1 MLIYNKNIYFMEA
14 KIMEGEVVQTGNIIM
29 QILLL
34 VILTLI
40 NAFFSSAEMA
50 IISVNKN
57 KMKMLSNE
65 GDRKAK
71 ILCKL
76 IEEPTKFLS
85 TVQVGITLAGFFAS
99 ASAAT
104 GISEQLGM
112 FFISIKVPYGH
123 QVAFIG
129 VTILLS
135 YFTLVFGEL
144 FPKRIA
150 LRKSERIAMAVLG
163 PIMFISKITS
173 PFIKILSL
181 STSLLIRL
189 MGLDNE
195 DLEEIVT
202 KEELKLFIE
211 TGEEHGAINESEK
224 EMIEGIFEF
233 DNKKVEK
240 VMTPRMEVYCINIKE
255 PVASYL
261 DELLEMRYSR
271 IPVYEDEIDNVIGIL
286 YMKDFIIEA
295 KNNGFNNVDIRSILK
310 EPYFVHEGKK
320 VQDLFKSLQISQRHI
335 AVIID
340 EYGGFSGIITIEDL
354 IEEIMGEINDEDDSK
369 EERIKKVGEN
379 TFLVDGLTTL
389 DELNEELN
397 IDIEVEDIDTLSGFL
412 INIIGNIPSEEDE
425 NIIEYKNIIFKIDKL
440 GEKRIEKILVRLKNI
455 D

>member
-1 MLIYNKNIYFMEA
+1 
-14 KIMEGEVVQTGNIIM
+14 MEGESAQTTNMIT
-29 QILLL
+29 QILFLIL
-34 VILTLI
+34 LTLI
-40 NAFFSSAEMA
+40 NAFFSSAEMS
-50 IISVNKN
+50 IVSVNKN
-57 KMKMLSNE
+57 KIKMLANE
-65 GDRKAK
+65 GNKKAK
-71 ILCKL
+71 MLCKL

-104 GISEQLGM
+104 GISEQLGS
-112 FFISIKVPYGH
+112 FFISINVPYGY

-129 VTILLS
+129 VTIVLS

-144 FPKRIA
+144 VPKRIA
-150 LRKSERIAMAVLG
+150 LKNSEKIAMASLR
-163 PIMFISKITS
+163 PIMFISKIAA

-181 STSLLIRL
+181 STSLLVKL
-189 MGLDNE
+189 MRLDNE
-195 DLEEIVT
+195 NLEEIVT

-211 TGEEHGAINESEK
+211 TGEEQGAINESEK

-240 VMTPRMEVYCINIKE
+240 VMTPRTEVYCINIKE
-255 PVASYL
+255 PLNSYL

-271 IPVYEDEIDNVIGIL
+271 VPVYEDDIDNVIGIL

-295 KNNGFNNVDIRSILK
+295 KNKGFDNVNIKDILK
-310 EPYFVHEGKK
+310 QPYFVHEGKN

-354 IEEIMGEINDEDDSK
+354 IEEIMGEINDEDDSS
-369 EERIKKVGEN
+369 EERIKKVEEN

-389 DELNEELN
+389 EELNDELN
-397 IDIEVEDIDTLSGFL
+397 IDIPLDDIDTISGFI
-412 INIIGNIPSEEDE
+412 INLIGNIPSEKDE
-425 NIIEYKNIIFKIDKL
+425 NIIEYNNITFKIDKL
-440 GEKRIEKILVRLKNI
+440 GEKRIEKILIKIKDR

>member
-1 MLIYNKNIYFMEA
+1 MD
-14 KIMEGEVVQTGNIIM
+14 GESAQTTNIIM
-29 QILLL
+29 QILFL

-40 NAFFSSAEMA
+40 NAFFSSAEMS
-50 IISVNKN
+50 IVSVNKN
-57 KMKMLSNE
+57 KMKMLANE
-65 GDRKAK
+65 GNKKAK
-71 ILCKL
+71 MLCKL

-104 GISEQLGM
+104 GISEQLGS
-112 FFISIKVPYGH
+112 FFISINVPYGY

-129 VTILLS
+129 VTIVLS

-144 FPKRIA
+144 VPKRIA
-150 LRKSERIAMAVLG
+150 LRKTEHIAMASLR
-163 PIMFISKITS
+163 PIMFISKIAA
-173 PFIKILSL
+173 PFVKILSI
-181 STSLLIRL
+181 STSLIVKFI
-189 MGLDNE
+189 GLDNG

-211 TGEEHGAINESEK
+211 TGEEQGAINESEK

-240 VMTPRMEVYCINIKE
+240 VMTPRTEVYCINIKE
-255 PVASYL
+255 QLSSYL

-271 IPVYEDEIDNVIGIL
+271 IPVYEDDIDNVIGIL

-295 KNNGFNNVDIRSILK
+295 KNKGFDNVNIKDILK
-310 EPYFVHEGKK
+310 EPYFVHEGKN
-320 VQDLFKSLQISQRHI
+320 VQDLFKLLQASQRHI
-335 AVIID
+335 AIIID

-354 IEEIMGEINDEDDSK
+354 IEEIMGEINDEDDSS

-389 DELNEELN
+389 E
-397 IDIEVEDIDTLSGFL
+397 
-412 INIIGNIPSEEDE
+412 IG
-425 NIIEYKNIIFKIDKL
+425 
-440 GEKRIEKILVRLKNI
+440 RAHV
-455 D
+455 

>member
-1 MLIYNKNIYFMEA
+1 
-14 KIMEGEVVQTGNIIM
+14 MEGESAQTTNIIM
-29 QILLL
+29 QILFL

-40 NAFFSSAEMA
+40 NAFFSSAEMS
-50 IISVNKN
+50 IVSVNKN
-57 KMKMLSNE
+57 KMKMLANE
-65 GDRKAK
+65 GNKKAK
-71 ILCKL
+71 VLCKL

-104 GISEQLGM
+104 GISTQLGD
-112 FFISIKVPYGH
+112 FFISINVPYG
-123 QVAFIG
+123 QQIAFIG
-129 VTILLS
+129 VTIVLS

-144 FPKRIA
+144 VPKRIA
-150 LRKSERIAMAVLG
+150 LRKSEKIAMFSLR
-163 PIMFISKITS
+163 PIIFVSKIAA

-181 STSLLIRL
+181 STSLLVKL

-195 DLEEIVT
+195 NLDEIVT
-202 KEELKLFIE
+202 KEELKSFIE
-211 TGEEHGAINESEK
+211 TGEEQGAINEREK

-240 VMTPRMEVYCINIKE
+240 VMTPRTEVYCINIKE
-255 PVASYL
+255 PVNSYL

-271 IPVYEDEIDNVIGIL
+271 VPVYEDDIDNVIGIL

-295 KNNGFNNVDIRSILK
+295 KNKGFDNVNIKNILK

-320 VQDLFKSLQISQRHI
+320 VQDLFKSLQISQCHI
-335 AVIID
+335 TVIID

-354 IEEIMGEINDEDDSK
+354 IEEIMGEINDEDDSS

-379 TFLVDGLTTL
+379 AFLVDGLTTL
-389 DELNEELN
+389 EELNDELNLG
-397 IDIEVEDIDTLSGFL
+397 IQLDDIDTLSGFL
-412 INIIGNIPSEEDE
+412 INLIGNIPSENDE
-425 NIIEYKNIIFKIDKL
+425 NIIEYNDITFKIEKL
-440 GEKRIEKILVRLKNI
+440 GEKRIEKILIKIKNI